1 MTSEEHADSV
11 EMIVESLRSRIL
23 GVGADQ
29 YDDGSGVQRF
39 ETKALAH
46 ILTDAVEEIDD
57 LIVYLCQIRMR
68 VLNLPLNDPET
79 NLGS

>member
-1 MTSEEHADSV
+1 MTSEEHADDV
-11 EMIVESLRSRIL
+11 QATVESLRSRIL

-39 ETKALAH
+39 EIKALEH
-46 ILTDAVEEIDD
+46 IRGDAIEEIDD

-68 VLNLPLNDPET
+68 LSAISLPKIET
-79 NLGS
+79 NP